1 MKIALGSDNMGYDL
15 KEEIKKYLQ
24 EQQLVPVDLHD
35 LGVFDKKGRLSHKGR
50 LNNMIVGANGENIY
64 PEDIESIINNF
75 KHVIESIVIEQ
86 KGKLVAMVHFNREEL
101 ELKLREKTSEF
112 SQIID
117 DKFEEIK
124 SKVDITINELAEEL
138 KNYVNSKVNKYSKI
152 QLLIVHNEPF
162 NKTATKKIK
171 KYLYK

>member
-1 MKIALGSDNMGYDL
+1 
-15 KEEIKKYLQ
+15 
-24 EQQLVPVDLHD
+24 
-35 LGVFDKKGRLSHKGR
+35 
-50 LNNMIVGANGENIY
+50 MIVGANGENIY